1 MWVTVAEEAG
11 LETRPGASKEEIAA
25 AESAL
30 GQTLP
35 DGLRDLLL
43 ESNGLYDPA
52 AYLYVVD
59 PLADIVTTNRDMRKT
74 EAFADLYMPFD
85 ALLFFGSAGNGDLFA
100 LAICNGVVRERDV
113 FVWDH
118 EDDSRMTTSASLER
132 YVRGERWHERR

>member
-1 MWVTVAEEAG
+1 MWTTVAEEAG

-30 GQTLP
+30 GHTFP
-35 DGLRDLLL
+35 DGPKGLLL
-43 ESNGLYDPA
+43 ESDGLYDPA

-59 PLADIVTTNRDMRKT
+59 PVADIVTTSRDMRGT
-74 EAFADLYMPFD
+74 EAFADLYMSFD

-100 LAICNGVVRERDV
+100 LAICNGVVRERAV
-113 FVWDH
+113 FLWDH

-132 YVRGERWHERR
+132 YVGGERWPERR